1 MTEDIN
7 PRTVDIDRLSTLEM
21 LRRMNAE
28 DAAVTGAVAAELPS
42 IAAVVDAVTAALSAG
57 GSLIYAGAGT
67 SGWLGALDAAE
78 CVGTFGTD
86 PAQVRALVAGGLT
99 VTPELGASA
108 EDDEAQGERDVEGA
122 GVGPRDVVVGITA
135 SGRTPYVLGALRSA
149 RARSARAVAL
159 VAAPGSPATRLSDLV
174 IAPVT
179 GPEVIAGSTRMKAAT
194 AQKLVLN
201 MISTGAMI
209 RLGRTYGN
217 LMVNLRA
224 NNAKLRQRALRV
236 VIAAT
241 AAAPEEAEHALAAAD
256 GDARTAIVMLLAGT
270 DASDAQARLARA
282 GGLVRAAL

>member
-7 PRTVDIDRLSTLEM
+7 PRTVDIDRLPTVEM

-28 DAAVTGAVAAELPS
+28 DATVTGAVAAELPS

-122 GVGPRDVVVGITA
+122 VVGPRDVVVGITA
-135 SGRTPYVLGALRSA
+135 SGRTPYVLGALRCA
-149 RARSARAVAL
+149 RTRGARTVAL
-159 VAAPGSPATRLSDLV
+159 VAASGSPATRLGDLV

-179 GPEVIAGSTRMKAAT
+179 GPEVIAGSTRLKAAT

-224 NNAKLRQRALRV
+224 QNAKLRQRALRV

-241 AAAPEEAEHALAAAD
+241 AAAPEEAERALAAAD
-256 GDARTAIVMLLAGT
+256 GDARTAIVMLLTGA
-270 DASDAQARLARA
+270 DAAAAQARLARA